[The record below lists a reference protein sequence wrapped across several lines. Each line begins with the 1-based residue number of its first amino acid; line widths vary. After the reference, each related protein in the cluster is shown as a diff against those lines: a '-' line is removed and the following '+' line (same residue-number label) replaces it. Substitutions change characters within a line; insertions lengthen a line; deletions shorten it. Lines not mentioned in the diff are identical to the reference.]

1 MNIDKFKSTFRDAL
15 ISIFKQPNLKD
26 IDRFIN
32 GECTLQEIGVCF
44 SITAYLDKIIEQT
57 YPTYDGCLDTDTI
70 DKIIHY
76 NEEFIE

>member
-44 SITAYLDKIIEQT
+44 SITSDLDK
-57 YPTYDGCLDTDTI
+57 DTI